1 MQKLNIYT
9 LKYINY
15 ELAYVLNKY
24 FDHNTRLILL
34 YSKKKSIISN
44 DVSWRSLVKNIY
56 IYECIKIC
64 LCAGWWW
71 EVYTWTSIQMV
82 ILVNKVYCM
91 KMFARSISL
100 SHNKYLSDYN
110 ETASIT
116 VPLLYIS
123 LLNKISRFL

>member
-44 DVSWRSLVKNIY
+44 DVS
-56 IYECIKIC
+56 
-64 LCAGWWW
+64 
-71 EVYTWTSIQMV
+71 
-82 ILVNKVYCM
+82 
-91 KMFARSISL
+91 
-100 SHNKYLSDYN
+100 
-110 ETASIT
+110 
-116 VPLLYIS
+116 
-123 LLNKISRFL
+123 